1 MIEVPSSKDQ
11 DMDLE
16 NLAQT
21 LSDLRKSVRSNNP
34 VLKAVAASRLY
45 PTLALVL
52 GLLMGGYCLAVYF
65 NPSLSTKGS
74 SWILIAALLAAGG
87 AVKLLATNRIAGRL
101 PNGSFSVVL
110 RAIYGG
116 KAASF
121 FASAAICIVTGI
133 VFIVRSGHPWFI
145 APMISI
151 FITFAAHTLDLLI
164 DLPEYRVLAWSS
176 LVSGVSALFFIESA
190 PWLWTGFIAIFSF
203 GLFGIT
209 GLLRA
214 KVAPESGYKA

>member
-1 MIEVPSSKDQ
+1 
-11 DMDLE
+11 MDLE
-16 NLAQT
+16 NLART

-34 VLKAVAASRLY
+34 VLKAVASSRLY

-74 SWILIAALLAAGG
+74 SWILIAALLLAGG
-87 AVKLLATNRIAGRL
+87 AVKLLVTNRIAGRL
-101 PNGSFSVVL
+101 PNGSFTVVL

-121 FASAAICIVTGI
+121 FASAAICVLTGI
-133 VFIVRSGHPWFI
+133 VFILRSGHPWFI

-151 FITFAAHTLDLLI
+151 FITFAAHTLDVKFPGNQVVAIGGNVGIGIPGAFLKRLI
-164 DLPEYRVLAWSS
+164 GHFDFCPRTGSLPGGP
-176 LVSGVSALFFIESA
+176 LVRS
-190 PWLWTGFIAIFSF
+190 TC
-203 GLFGIT
+203 
-209 GLLRA
+209 
-214 KVAPESGYKA
+214 